1 MPPISSLSP
10 IMVCGV
16 GGRLVWL
23 VIHIRDYGLV
33 QNTLL
38 AHASSM
44 PPFLSLPL
52 TMACDDGDR
61 CDDDNLQ
68 QLCFV
73 THGLWTPV
81 SWLGSRSSIAV
92 AAMVIIPRGPTL
104 LAGVQSLASKN
115 LITPTTNITLQETL
129 ATKSQCTN
137 DTVVENVLRLPEVC
151 TVLHVFCLKTFTF
164 DNSEC
169 RPVFGTKGLF
179 HPPDLPE
186 AVHKSPQ
193 FGRAVRVR
201 TSTQSDST
209 QPQLSN
215 LVFKE
220 CYVPRN
226 AKTGITKG
234 CGYVTMSSLD
244 EAKAEI
250 AALDGSGA
258 KLGGS
263 GGTSSAMW
271 TAFPGLVKHSVQPD
285 LGCQRL

>member
-1 MPPISSLSP
+1 MPLISSLPP

-16 GGRLVWL
+16 GGRLVPL
-23 VIHIRDYGLV
+23 VSLGYVV

-92 AAMVIIPRGPTL
+92 AAMVIVPRDPTL
-104 LAGVQSLASKN
+104 LADLRVVYTNVNFTYDWREFQVRAK
-115 LITPTTNITLQETL
+115 ITNVPRFKKFIARRLSSYEFRSRRSYTLDPP
-129 ATKSQCTN
+129 N
-137 DTVVENVLRLPEVC
+137 FPPYGYN
-151 TVLHVFCLKTFTF
+151 
-164 DNSEC
+164 EC

-179 HPPDLPE
+179 QPPDLPE

-193 FGRAVRVR
+193 FGRAARVR

-215 LVFKE
+215 LV
-220 CYVPRN
+220 PRN
-226 AKTGITKG
+226 AKTGISKG

-258 KLGGS
+258 KLG
-263 GGTSSAMW
+263 TSSAMW
-271 TAFPGLVKHSVQPD
+271 TTFPGPVKHSVQPD